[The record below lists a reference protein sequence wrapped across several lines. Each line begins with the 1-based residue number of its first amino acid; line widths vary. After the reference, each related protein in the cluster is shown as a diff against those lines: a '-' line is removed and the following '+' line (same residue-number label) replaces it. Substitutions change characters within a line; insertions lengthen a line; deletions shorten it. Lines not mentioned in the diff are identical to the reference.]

1 MFVLNDGNERIKN
14 QEKYR
19 MSTSRR
25 KQLAGRKT
33 LPKNTRRKKKRG
45 RKMLR
50 IIMIPLMILLL
61 FLLFKSCIQ
70 KKNQY
75 ADVDATQPEMDI
87 QLLDINPYSRPGT
100 TIDHVNGIVVHY
112 TANPGSTA
120 QDNRDYF
127 NGLKDSHETSASSNF
142 VIGLE
147 GEIIQCIP
155 TWEMAYASNDRNAD
169 TISIECCHPDENGKF
184 TDATYRS
191 LVQLTAWLCAKYDL
205 TADQMGDWAA
215 CMGIEA
221 VYIDKDTDIRRF
233 RNELKW
239 NEAYYKFH

>member
-1 MFVLNDGNERIKN
+1 
-14 QEKYR
+14 
-19 MSTSRR
+19 
-25 KQLAGRKT
+25 
-33 LPKNTRRKKKRG
+33 
-45 RKMLR
+45 
-50 IIMIPLMILLL
+50 MILLL

-75 ADVDATQPEMDI
+75 ADVDATQPEMDV
-87 QLLDINPYSRPGT
+87 QLLDVNPYSRPGT

-169 TISIECCHPDENGKF
+169 TISIECCHPDESGAFQEVTYQSLVELVAFLCGKF
-184 TDATYRS
+184 NLTMDNVIRHYDVTGKDFPKYFVENSNAWSDFKTD
-191 LVQLTAWLCAKYDL
+191 LLT
-205 TADQMGDWAA
+205 
-215 CMGIEA
+215 
-221 VYIDKDTDIRRF
+221 YIDTYVIEKTQEI
-233 RNELKW
+233 N
-239 NEAYYKFH
+239 

>member
-1 MFVLNDGNERIKN
+1 
-14 QEKYR
+14 

-25 KQLAGRKT
+25 NQLAGRKT
-33 LPKNTRRKKKRG
+33 LPKNTRRKKKRR

-50 IIMIPLMILLL
+50 IIMIPLMILLF

-75 ADVDATQPEMDI
+75 ADVDATQPKMDI
-87 QLLDINPYSRPGT
+87 QLLDVNPYSRPGT

-155 TWEMAYASNDRNAD
+155 TWEMAYASNSRNID
-169 TISIECCHPDENGKF
+169 TVSIECCHPDETGIFNKK
-184 TDATYRS
+184 TYQS
-191 LVQLTAWLCAKYDL
+191 MVDLCAWLCLKFDLDENDVIRHYDVTGKICPKYFVENED
-205 TADQMGDWAA
+205 AWR
-215 CMGIEA
+215 
-221 VYIDKDTDIRRF
+221 KFKSDIGTK
-233 RNELKW
+233 LKKL
-239 NEAYYKFH
+239 EEYQ

>member
-1 MFVLNDGNERIKN
+1 
-14 QEKYR
+14 

-25 KQLAGRKT
+25 NQLAGRKT

-75 ADVDATQPEMDI
+75 ADVDATQPEMDV
-87 QLLDINPYSRPGT
+87 QLLDVNPYSRPGT

-155 TWEMAYASNDRNAD
+155 TSEIAYASNNRNND
-169 TISIECCHPDENGKF
+169 TVSIECCHPDESGAFQEMTYQSLVELVAFLCGKF
-184 TDATYRS
+184 NLTMDNVIRHYDVTGKNCPKYFVEHEDAWNAFKED
-191 LVQLTAWLCAKYDL
+191 VAKY
-205 TADQMGDWAA
+205 
-215 CMGIEA
+215 IEE
-221 VYIDKDTDIRRF
+221 
-233 RNELKW
+233 NG
-239 NEAYYKFH
+239 N

>member
-25 KQLAGRKT
+25 NQLAGRKT

-50 IIMIPLMILLL
+50 IIMIPLLILLL

-75 ADVDATQPEMDI
+75 ADVDATQPEMDV

-100 TIDHVNGIVVHY
+100 AGSVPFGCKFLSGPCDGCCEDLQLSDRKSVV
-112 TANPGSTA
+112 
-120 QDNRDYF
+120 
-127 NGLKDSHETSASSNF
+127 
-142 VIGLE
+142 
-147 GEIIQCIP
+147 
-155 TWEMAYASNDRNAD
+155 
-169 TISIECCHPDENGKF
+169 
-184 TDATYRS
+184 
-191 LVQLTAWLCAKYDL
+191 
-205 TADQMGDWAA
+205 
-215 CMGIEA
+215 
-221 VYIDKDTDIRRF
+221 
-233 RNELKW
+233 
-239 NEAYYKFH
+239 

>member
-25 KQLAGRKT
+25 NQLAGRKT

-87 QLLDINPYSRPGT
+87 QLLDVNPYSRPGT
-100 TIDHVNGIVVHY
+100 TIDHV
-112 TANPGSTA
+112 
-120 QDNRDYF
+120 
-127 NGLKDSHETSASSNF
+127 GLLSITQRIRG
-142 VIGLE
+142 VQRRIT
-147 GEIIQCIP
+147 EIILMVSKIAMRLRQ
-155 TWEMAYASNDRNAD
+155 
-169 TISIECCHPDENGKF
+169 
-184 TDATYRS
+184 
-191 LVQLTAWLCAKYDL
+191 
-205 TADQMGDWAA
+205 
-215 CMGIEA
+215 A
-221 VYIDKDTDIRRF
+221 VI
-233 RNELKW
+233 L
-239 NEAYYKFH
+239 

>member
-25 KQLAGRKT
+25 NQLAGRKT

-75 ADVDATQPEMDI
+75 ADVDATQPEMDV

-120 QDNRDYF
+120 
-127 NGLKDSHETSASSNF
+127 
-142 VIGLE
+142 
-147 GEIIQCIP
+147 
-155 TWEMAYASNDRNAD
+155 
-169 TISIECCHPDENGKF
+169 
-184 TDATYRS
+184 
-191 LVQLTAWLCAKYDL
+191 
-205 TADQMGDWAA
+205 
-215 CMGIEA
+215 
-221 VYIDKDTDIRRF
+221 
-233 RNELKW
+233 
-239 NEAYYKFH
+239 

>member
-1 MFVLNDGNERIKN
+1 
-14 QEKYR
+14 

-87 QLLDINPYSRPGT
+87 QLLDVNPYSRPGT

-155 TWEMAYASNDRNAD
+155 TWEMAYASNDRNVD
-169 TISIECCHPDENGKF
+169 TISIECCHPDESGAFQEVTYQSLVELVAFLCGKF
-184 TDATYRS
+184 NLTMDNVIRHYDVTGKNCPKYYVENPDAWIQMKSDIAAQIDVDYG
-191 LVQLTAWLCAKYDL
+191 LQDVQ
-205 TADQMGDWAA
+205 
-215 CMGIEA
+215 
-221 VYIDKDTDIRRF
+221 
-233 RNELKW
+233 
-239 NEAYYKFH
+239 

>member
-25 KQLAGRKT
+25 NQLAGRKT

-50 IIMIPLMILLL
+50 IMMIPLMILLL

-75 ADVDATQPEMDI
+75 ADVDATQPEMDV

-155 TWEMAYASNDRNAD
+155 TWEMAYA
-169 TISIECCHPDENGKF
+169 
-184 TDATYRS
+184 
-191 LVQLTAWLCAKYDL
+191 QMTA
-205 TADQMGDWAA
+205 MR
-215 CMGIEA
+215 I
-221 VYIDKDTDIRRF
+221 RF
-233 RNELKW
+233 RLNVVIRMRMESLLMQHTAHLY
-239 NEAYYKFH
+239 NLQHGFVQNMI

>member
-1 MFVLNDGNERIKN
+1 
-14 QEKYR
+14 

-87 QLLDINPYSRPGT
+87 QLLDVNPYSRPGT

-147 GEIIQCIP
+147 GEIVFRP
-155 TWEMAYASNDRNAD
+155 GRWHM
-169 TISIECCHPDENGKF
+169 
-184 TDATYRS
+184 
-191 LVQLTAWLCAKYDL
+191 L
-205 TADQMGDWAA
+205 QMIAMW
-215 CMGIEA
+215 I
-221 VYIDKDTDIRRF
+221 RF
-233 RNELKW
+233 RLNVVIRMRMESLLMQHTAHLY
-239 NEAYYKFH
+239 NLQHGFVQNMI

>member
-1 MFVLNDGNERIKN
+1 
-14 QEKYR
+14 
-19 MSTSRR
+19 
-25 KQLAGRKT
+25 
-33 LPKNTRRKKKRG
+33 
-45 RKMLR
+45 MLR

-87 QLLDINPYSRPGT
+87 QLLDVNPYSRPGT

-155 TWEMAYASNDRNAD
+155 TWEMAYASNDRNVD
-169 TISIECCHPDENGKF
+169 TISIECCHPDESGAFQEVTYQSLVELVAFLCGKF
-184 TDATYRS
+184 NLTMDNVIRHYDVTGKDCPKYFVEHEDAWNAFKED
-191 LVQLTAWLCAKYDL
+191 VAKY
-205 TADQMGDWAA
+205 
-215 CMGIEA
+215 IEE
-221 VYIDKDTDIRRF
+221 
-233 RNELKW
+233 NG
-239 NEAYYKFH
+239 N

>member
-1 MFVLNDGNERIKN
+1 
-14 QEKYR
+14 

-25 KQLAGRKT
+25 NQLAGRKT

-75 ADVDATQPEMDI
+75 ADVDATQPEMDV

-127 NGLKDSHETSASSNF
+127 
-142 VIGLE
+142 
-147 GEIIQCIP
+147 Q
-155 TWEMAYASNDRNAD
+155 M
-169 TISIECCHPDENGKF
+169 
-184 TDATYRS
+184 
-191 LVQLTAWLCAKYDL
+191 TA
-205 TADQMGDWAA
+205 MR
-215 CMGIEA
+215 I
-221 VYIDKDTDIRRF
+221 RF
-233 RNELKW
+233 RLNVVIRMRMESLLMQHTAHLY
-239 NEAYYKFH
+239 NLQHGFVQNMI

>member
-25 KQLAGRKT
+25 NQLAGRKT

-50 IIMIPLMILLL
+50 IIMIPLLIILL

-87 QLLDINPYSRPGT
+87 QLLDINPYSRPGI

-155 TWEMAYASNDRNAD
+155 TWEMAYASNDRNVD
-169 TISIECCHPDENGKF
+169 TI
-184 TDATYRS
+184 
-191 LVQLTAWLCAKYDL
+191 
-205 TADQMGDWAA
+205 
-215 CMGIEA
+215 
-221 VYIDKDTDIRRF
+221 
-233 RNELKW
+233 
-239 NEAYYKFH
+239 

>member
-25 KQLAGRKT
+25 NQLAGRKT

-75 ADVDATQPEMDI
+75 ADVDATQPEMDV
-87 QLLDINPYSRPGT
+87 QLLDVNPYSRPGT
-100 TIDHVNGIVVHY
+100 TIDHVNGIVVH
-112 TANPGSTA
+112 
-120 QDNRDYF
+120 
-127 NGLKDSHETSASSNF
+127 
-142 VIGLE
+142 
-147 GEIIQCIP
+147 
-155 TWEMAYASNDRNAD
+155 
-169 TISIECCHPDENGKF
+169 
-184 TDATYRS
+184 
-191 LVQLTAWLCAKYDL
+191 
-205 TADQMGDWAA
+205 
-215 CMGIEA
+215 
-221 VYIDKDTDIRRF
+221 
-233 RNELKW
+233 
-239 NEAYYKFH
+239 

>member
-1 MFVLNDGNERIKN
+1 
-14 QEKYR
+14 

-25 KQLAGRKT
+25 NQLAGRKT

-50 IIMIPLMILLL
+50 IIMIPLLILLL

-75 ADVDATQPEMDI
+75 ADVDATQPEMDV
-87 QLLDINPYSRPGT
+87 QLLDVNPYSRPGT

-142 VIGLE
+142 VIGWHML
-147 GEIIQCIP
+147 
-155 TWEMAYASNDRNAD
+155 
-169 TISIECCHPDENGKF
+169 
-184 TDATYRS
+184 
-191 LVQLTAWLCAKYDL
+191 
-205 TADQMGDWAA
+205 QMTV
-215 CMGIEA
+215 MRI
-221 VYIDKDTDIRRF
+221 RF
-233 RNELKW
+233 RLNVVIRMRMESLLMQHTAHLY
-239 NEAYYKFH
+239 NLQHGFVQNMI